1 MGGSNRYGGQNDR
14 LHRAERM
21 GEGKSGG
28 RADREAGREGG
39 REKGRAGLPA
49 VMLPSISS
57 L

>member
-39 REKGRAGLPA
+39 REGGRAGLPA
-49 VMLPSISS
+49 VMFPSISS
-57 L
+57 M